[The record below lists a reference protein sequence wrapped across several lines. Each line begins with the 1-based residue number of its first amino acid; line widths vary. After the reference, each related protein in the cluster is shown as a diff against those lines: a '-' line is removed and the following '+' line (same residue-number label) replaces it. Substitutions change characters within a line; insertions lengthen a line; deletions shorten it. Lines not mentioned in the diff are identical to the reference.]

1 MLGALTR
8 LPYKALIKLLD
19 DFPLRRDLINLAKRL
34 GIHAFLLKTY
44 LRLRNS
50 SVQLLVLTNSQAHL
64 DELPLM
70 LLGGK
75 VISKNEWKKKLE
87 NLRKGSLNTIEQIS
101 TSASTQ
107 HYFNGLDSVSV
118 ISSLYR
124 SDEYLDKWIRNL
136 ESQTIFTEIELIIV
150 SVNPSRYES
159 ERLDIF
165 ADTYSNVKVIYEPN
179 RIGIY
184 EAWNIA
190 VRNSHG
196 SLITNANVDDLRRF
210 DSLEIQRSM
219 FSKYPFIHITY
230 QDVLFS
236 FVKDATWHEIEILDQ
251 SSYLPH
257 VTLTVLTSGLNPPH
271 NAPMWR
277 KNLHDE
283 LGFFDENYSSAGD
296 YEFWFRCLFA
306 NKTFLKNRKK
316 HVSYFYNPKGLS
328 TKRGG
333 AGLQESIQILKKYQ
347 KRIEDTGVRLH
358 ELNAE
363 PFTLGVV
370 HTLLTKGPAK

>member
-1 MLGALTR
+1 
-8 LPYKALIKLLD
+8 
-19 DFPLRRDLINLAKRL
+19 
-34 GIHAFLLKTY
+34 
-44 LRLRNS
+44 
-50 SVQLLVLTNSQAHL
+50 
-64 DELPLM
+64 
-70 LLGGK
+70 
-75 VISKNEWKKKLE
+75 
-87 NLRKGSLNTIEQIS
+87 
-101 TSASTQ
+101 
-107 HYFNGLDSVSV
+107 
-118 ISSLYR
+118 
-124 SDEYLDKWIRNL
+124 
-136 ESQTIFTEIELIIV
+136 
-150 SVNPSRYES
+150 
-159 ERLDIF
+159 
-165 ADTYSNVKVIYEPN
+165 
-179 RIGIY
+179 
-184 EAWNIA
+184 
-190 VRNSHG
+190 
-196 SLITNANVDDLRRF
+196 
-210 DSLEIQRSM
+210 M

-236 FVKDATWHEIEILDQ
+236 FVKDAAWQEIEIINQ

-347 KRIEDTGVRLH
+347 KQIEDTGVRLH